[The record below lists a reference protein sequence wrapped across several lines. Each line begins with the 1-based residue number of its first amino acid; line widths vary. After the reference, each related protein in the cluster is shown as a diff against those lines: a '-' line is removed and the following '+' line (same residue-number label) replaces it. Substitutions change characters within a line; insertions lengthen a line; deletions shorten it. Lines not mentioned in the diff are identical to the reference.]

1 MMSSSSSGTIA
12 YDAHLSGEGE
22 IMNLTVMKKFVEE
35 CQNRELP
42 VIEEELGE
50 LDAYLDFLSRHV
62 ATVEDYGVPCM
73 LLWSE
78 WVKFFVR
85 QTQKFPGLI
94 YENEFRYLVI
104 HQFKLQPGKGP
115 ASGLMYQGLKFVPD
129 KNLLK
134 DSSTTL
140 SISPGLRISPCS

>member
-1 MMSSSSSGTIA
+1 MISSSSSGTIA
-12 YDAHLSGEGE
+12 YGANRCGDGE
-22 IMNLTVMKKFVEE
+22 ITRGTVMKKFVEE

-42 VIEEELGE
+42 VIEEELSE

-62 ATVEDYGVPCM
+62 TTVEDYGVSCM

-78 WVKFFVR
+78 WVKFCVR

-94 YENEFRYLVI
+94 FEKEFRYLVI

-115 ASGLMYQGLKFVPD
+115 SHGLIYPGLTFVPD
-129 KNLLK
+129 RNPLK
-134 DSSTTL
+134 DSSVTPST
-140 SISPGLRISPCS
+140 SVGLRISPCS